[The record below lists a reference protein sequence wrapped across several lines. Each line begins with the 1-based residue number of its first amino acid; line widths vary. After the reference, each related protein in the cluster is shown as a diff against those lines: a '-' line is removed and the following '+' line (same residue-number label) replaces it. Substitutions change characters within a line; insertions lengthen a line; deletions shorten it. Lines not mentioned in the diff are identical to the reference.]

1 MVLVVLVVVIIL
13 CAFDLPHNLTE
24 YFFAIGH
31 GEGKV
36 CSQAQEADTNSWK
49 SQEHIDRPVE
59 GELGPGGNGY
69 TC

>member
-1 MVLVVLVVVIIL
+1 MLLTSPTIL
-13 CAFDLPHNLTE
+13 QNIFLQL
-24 YFFAIGH
+24 GM
-31 GEGKV
+31 GKV